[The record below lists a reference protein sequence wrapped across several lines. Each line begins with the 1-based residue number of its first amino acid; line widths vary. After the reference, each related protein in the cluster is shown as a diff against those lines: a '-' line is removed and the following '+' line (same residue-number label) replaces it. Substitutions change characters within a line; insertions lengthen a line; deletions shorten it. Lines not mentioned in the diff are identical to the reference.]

1 MAAANLIYPIYY
13 LIQADINVER
23 ILTGQLF
30 LGVRNVEKA
39 ETTQVDS
46 NGDLK
51 VRTLNSERFYREIIT
66 SHNKKSVKA
75 MEVNLA
81 NGKRYVY
88 NVIKTEMRNDKLE
101 LILKRNGNNDINSG
115 DYINTDI
122 KFYLHA
128 SEKDFDPF
136 TELGTATWNQ
146 SSKLMTIKRN
156 DQIYFPIQIQHL
168 ASVGK
173 NLLITG
179 KDDKGKTKRMV
190 AKVKSVTMNNENT
203 LLELTNKGFVPLGT
217 TAKNAV
223 DGFSTGIYNNL
234 RILYEE
240 PCEPQDCQ
248 YNKTA
253 AALSID
259 GIIKKVNKDAG
270 TFQVD
275 FIVEGRALMM
285 SGFNVQSENAYRFL
299 EKMYEYVNSDPS
311 NFLDLGLTTAV
322 YGRGA
327 ASLRETFLSGLKK
340 KKDRL
345 IATFKYGG
353 DLNIKKG
360 TKMEDIYFFFHK

>member
-13 LIQADINVER
+13 ISQADINVER

-51 VRTLNSERFYREIIT
+51 VRTLNFERFYHEIIT

-122 KFYLHA
+122 KFYLA
-128 SEKDFDPF
+128 SEYDVDPF

-156 DQIYFPIQIQHL
+156 DQIYFPILQILQLQHL

-173 NLLITG
+173 KLLITG

-190 AKVKSVTMNNENT
+190 AKVKSVTVNNENT
-203 LLELTNKGFVPLGT
+203 LLELTNKGFVPLGI

-234 RILYEE
+234 TILYEE

-253 AALSID
+253 ALSID
-259 GIIKKVNKDAG
+259 GIIKKVNKVAR

-299 EKMYEYVNSDPS
+299 EKMYVG
-311 NFLDLGLTTAV
+311 FGLTTAV
-322 YGRGA
+322 YGRG

-340 KKDRL
+340 NKDRWT
-345 IATFKYGG
+345 ATFKYGG

-360 TKMEDIYFFFHK
+360 TKMEGIYFVFTNEPANFL